1 MVIMQKNMKETKSN
15 KLNILRSII
24 FVLALCLIISGIIN
38 GSADDVLAKAVRI
51 CMECIGLG

>member
-1 MVIMQKNMKETKSN
+1 MKETKSN
-15 KLNILRSII
+15 KLIILRSII